1 MHGQPVGSIFTHSVR
16 HWSAKR
22 RWSRFFGQ
30 SFSKCKHVN
39 RTAIKN
45 TTPNWDRIL
54 NEQLARKFKD
64 ERDGIPLVE
73 FVGLRS
79 KMYVTRDCQATGQSP
94 KQVQKLFI
102 DEDGVKRRK
111 VQELDPTIKITGKGI
126 KKSIAKTELT
136 LQHFKDTLFGVNEAV
151 LLEVYTL
158 EISWTF

>member
-1 MHGQPVGSIFTHSVR
+1 M
-16 HWSAKR
+16 
-22 RWSRFFGQ
+22 
-30 SFSKCKHVN
+30 
-39 RTAIKN
+39 
-45 TTPNWDRIL
+45 
-54 NEQLARKFKD
+54 ARKFKD

-79 KMYVTRDCQATGQSP
+79 KMYVTRDQATGQSP

-126 KKSIAKTELT
+126 KKSIAKTELS

-151 LLEVYTL
+151 LLEV
-158 EISWTF
+158 